1 MALPLET
8 RDALVIV
15 DVQNDFLPGG
25 ALAVPDGDAVLP
37 VLNGYIALFESR
49 GLAIFATRDWHP
61 RDHCSFRAQG
71 GPWPPHCVAF
81 SRGAA
86 FATDLQLPCSAVIVS
101 KAQAPDRDAYSG
113 FEGTELETLLRA
125 RGASRLLVGGLA
137 TDYCVLNT
145 VRDGLARGF
154 QVRLLTDA
162 IRAVNVNP
170 GDGDRALAEM
180 SGLGAQPLTLRE
192 LA

>member
-1 MALPLET
+1 MSLPLET

-37 VLNGYIALFESR
+37 VLNSYIALFESR

-180 SGLGAQPLTLRE
+180 SGLGAQLLTLRE